1 MQRRASDRLVLAG
14 FVFLAVSSLGLK
26 AIAGPPRDGL
36 MDVSGDRIDQQ
47 LSSRL
52 QAQHFTVAIRR
63 FSHRSSMIVGLRGG
77 CRIAARDA
85 REGAAHA
92 TLFMR
97 DAAGLGPVRYL
108 YRGRS
113 YEEPPA
119 FAIRLGRL
127 EIEAMSR
134 LGMLPREPVPIAF
147 AATPACGRNDFGF
160 ADVRV

>member
-1 MQRRASDRLVLAG
+1 VQRRASDRLVLAG

-108 YRGRS
+108 YQGRS